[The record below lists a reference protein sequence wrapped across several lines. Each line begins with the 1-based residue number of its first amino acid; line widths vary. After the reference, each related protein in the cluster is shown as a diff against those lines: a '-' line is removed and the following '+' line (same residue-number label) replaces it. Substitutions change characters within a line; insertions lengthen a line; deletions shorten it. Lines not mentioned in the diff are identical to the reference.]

1 MSVPPLP
8 DLDALSLDELKK
20 LVVQLLV
27 EVTGLREENQQLRA
41 ENARLKA
48 LPKKPKL
55 APGGMDKAT
64 EPDKARTK
72 QARRQRRKRQSGR
85 RTPPVTEE
93 RTLVVEAPAGS
104 RRRGFE
110 PFTVQDLILTPQ
122 VIRFRRERWV
132 TPDGQEIVAPLPPEV
147 SGHFGPGIVR
157 YVLMQHVQGQV
168 TVERLLA
175 QLKGLGVRI
184 SKGQIIT
191 ILTASKDAFH
201 AEKDAIL
208 EAGLATARW
217 VTVDGPSGNALRA
230 VHAAR
235 HAGRDEYTTHIGNDC
250 FAWFAT
256 RLSKSRLNF
265 LDLLRAG
272 DPNYVIN
279 AAALAYLIEHGVPE
293 SIVAALLTAGSQ
305 SFDDDAAWQTHLDSF
320 GLGAGQRRRV
330 TEAAMVGAI
339 VARGLLIDTVIVS
352 DDAGQFDVFQ
362 HALCWI
368 HAERHLR
375 RIICITDEQ
384 HCLVSVQRQLVWWFY
399 ADLKLYKDDPTAPR
413 RTALRQRFDRI
424 FTRVTGF
431 ADLDEAVARTHA
443 NKDELLLVLDRPDI
457 PLHTNGSENDVRSF
471 VTKRRISGETR
482 SAAGKQARDT
492 FLSLL
497 KTCSK
502 LAISFWDYLGTRL
515 KIPDAERVPWIP
527 DLIRQNVSA

>member
-27 EVTGLREENQQLRA
+27 RGSALEEEILQLRA
-41 ENARLKA
+41 ENARLKD

-64 EPDKARTK
+64 ELDRRARTK
-72 QARRQRRKRQSGR
+72 EARRQQRNRQSGR
-85 RTPPVTEE
+85 RTSPVTEE
-93 RTLVVEAPAGS
+93 RTLVIEAPEGS

-110 PFTVQDLILTPQ
+110 PFTVQDLILAPQ
-122 VIRFRRERWV
+122 VIRFRRERWL
-132 TPDGQEIVAPLPPEV
+132 TPDGQEIVAPLPTEV

-157 YVLMQHVQGQV
+157 YVLMQHMQGQV
-168 TVERLLA
+168 TVERLRA

-191 ILTASKDAFH
+191 LLTASKDAFH

-208 EAGLATARW
+208 EAGLASAAW
-217 VTVDGPSGNALRA
+217 VTVDDT
-230 VHAAR
+230 AAR
-235 HAGRDEYTTHIGNDC
+235 HAGANEYTTHIGNDR

-256 RLSKSRLNF
+256 RPSKSRLNF
-265 LDLLRAG
+265 LNLLRASHP
-272 DPNYVIN
+272 DYVIN
-279 AAALAYLIEHGVPE
+279 ATALAYLVEHGVPD
-293 SIVAALLTAGSQ
+293 SIVAALLAAGPR
-305 SFDDDAAWQTHLDSF
+305 SFADEAAWQAHLGSF
-320 GLGAGQRRRV
+320 GFGAGHRRRV

-339 VARGLLIDTVIVS
+339 VARGRLTDTVIVS

-375 RIICITDEQ
+375 RIVCVTDEQ
-384 HCLVSVQRQLVWWFY
+384 HRLVDLQRQLVWWFY
-399 ADLKLYKDDPTAPR
+399 ADLKLYKDDPTATR
-413 RTALRQRFDRI
+413 RAALRRRFDRI
-424 FTRVTGF
+424 FIRVTGF
-431 ADLDEAVARTHA
+431 AELDQAVARTLA

-457 PLHTNGSENDVRSF
+457 PLHTNGSENAVRSF

-497 KTCSK
+497 NTCSK
-502 LAISFWDYLGTRL
+502 LAISFWDYLGARL
-515 KIPDAERVPWIP
+515 KIPDAAHVPWLP
-527 DLIRQNVSA
+527 DLIRQNASA